1 MRVILH
7 SEAAA
12 ELRDAFLWYES
23 KAGNLGHD
31 LLDEVEDGIERIREK
46 PDTWPL
52 YTRAFGVRRFLI
64 HRFPFGIL
72 YRVEPTRIYVLA
84 VSHLNRKPTYWEHRL
99 ADP

>member
-12 ELRDAFLWYES
+12 ELQDAFFWYES
-23 KAGNLGHD
+23 KAANLGHD
-31 LLDEVEDGIERIREK
+31 LLDEVEEGMKRIRET

-52 YTRAFGVRRFLI
+52 YAKAFGVRRFLI

-72 YRVEPTRIYVLA
+72 YRMANNEIQIVAIM
-84 VSHLNRKPTYWEHRL
+84 HLRRKPGYWMKRL
-99 ADP
+99 PG